1 MKKILA
7 IILAVTMLTAM
18 FAVCASAVKD
28 IGGDNGAPT
37 FEPTTP
43 PGQDI
48 NVTVQEVTHR
58 YAVDIVYGVQ
68 DLEIGGTITWNVN
81 TMKYDVNGHALQ
93 NTTRDFKVQN
103 RSDLPVYAYATVSN
117 TNPLDG
123 ISVTADKNSAD
134 DKLKVE
140 KAKAGYGTQNGQAT
154 EGIIKVTLAS
164 DDWNA
169 VAVYY
174 AAQASNTNTN
184 TFKIAT
190 VAVTI
195 SKN

>member
-1 MKKILA
+1 MKKFFA
-7 IILAVTMLTAM
+7 IIIAVAMLATVLAVS
-18 FAVCASAVKD
+18 VSAEKEV
-28 IGGDNGAPT
+28 GGDNGVEAFDT
-37 FEPTTP
+37 TTP

-48 NVTVQEVTHR
+48 NVTVHEVTHR
-58 YAVDIVYGVQ
+58 YAVDIVYGVR

-134 DKLKVE
+134 NKLKVE
-140 KAKAGYGTQNGQAT
+140 KATAGYGTQNGQAT
-154 EGIIKVTLAS
+154 EGKIEVTLAS
-164 DDWNA
+164 DSWDN

-174 AAQASNTNTN
+174 AAKASNENVKS
-184 TFKIAT
+184 FRIAT
-190 VAVTI
+190 VTVTI
-195 SKN
+195 SEN